1 MSEPTTDP
9 APAPAPASTDDQPA
23 SPPLPTAAKLDA
35 IFAEVSN
42 WGRWG
47 DDDQGALAL
56 ITPQRRA
63 AGAALATTGVAVS
76 LAHDLSTEATTET
89 PQPAQHQMLAC
100 GEHRTM
106 AGLDGYEASRD
117 FIGTE
122 VHGMGVSHLDALCH
136 MFVRGQMFN
145 GLPAELV
152 TEAGAERNTVM
163 AAANGI
169 VGRGVLLDIARSRGV
184 DHVTPERPVTAAD
197 LSAAEADQGSA
208 VGPGDLLVVS
218 TGRAARRRANGG
230 ELNPFVSLAG
240 LHPDCLRWLRER
252 DVALLGSDGISD
264 PMPAGPIPGWPF
276 PVHQVAITAMGVM
289 LVDNLRL
296 DDLIDTCADLGRWE
310 FLLTIAPLRIPGGT
324 GCPVNPIALF

>member
-1 MSEPTTDP
+1 MSDPTTTQ
-9 APAPAPASTDDQPA
+9 SPA
-23 SPPLPTAAKLDA
+23 SPSLPSATEMDEL
-35 IFAEVSN
+35 FEQVSN
-42 WGRWG
+42 WDRWG
-47 DDDQGALAL
+47 DDDSGALAL
-56 ITPQRRA
+56 ITPERRA
-63 AGAALATTGVAVS
+63 AGAALARTGTAVS
-76 LAHDLSTEATTET
+76 LAHDLSTEATLET

-100 GEHRTM
+100 GDHRTI
-106 AGLDGYEASRD
+106 AGIDGYEASRD

-163 AAANGI
+163 TAAEGI
-169 VGRGVLLDIARSRGV
+169 VGRGVLLDIARQRGV
-184 DHVTPERPVTAAD
+184 DHVTPEEPVTAEDLQATAD
-197 LSAAEADQGSA
+197 AQASP

-218 TGRAARRRANGG
+218 TGRAARREANGG
-230 ELNPFVSLAG
+230 ELNPFMSLAG
-240 LHPDCLRWLRER
+240 LHPNCLPWLRAH
-252 DVALLGSDGISD
+252 DVALLCSDGISD
-264 PMPAGPIPGWPF
+264 PMPAGPIEGWPF
-276 PVHQVAITAMGVM
+276 PIHQVAITAMGLM

-296 DDLIDTCADLGRWE
+296 DDLITTCADLGRWE

>member
-1 MSEPTTDP
+1 MTEPSADP
-9 APAPAPASTDDQPA
+9 SLTQELPSAAEMDD
-23 SPPLPTAAKLDA
+23 LFT
-35 IFAEVSN
+35 EVSN

-47 DDDQGALAL
+47 DDDRGTLAL
-56 ITPQRRA
+56 ITPERRA
-63 AGAALATTGVAVS
+63 AAAALATTGVAVS
-76 LAHDLSTEATTET
+76 LAHDLSTEPTVET

-100 GEHRTM
+100 GDHR
-106 AGLDGYEASRD
+106 AVPGLDGYEASRD

-152 TEAGAERNTVM
+152 TESGAERNTVM
-163 AAANGI
+163 AAADGI
-169 VGRGVLLDIARSRGV
+169 VGRGVLLDVARQRGAEF
-184 DHVTPERPVTAAD
+184 VTAEQPITAAD
-197 LSAAEADQGSA
+197 LEAAATDQGSA

-218 TGRAARRRANGG
+218 TGRSARRRANGG

-240 LHPDCLRWLRER
+240 LHPDCLRWLREH
-252 DVALLGSDGISD
+252 DVALLCSDGISD
-264 PMPAGPIPGWPF
+264 PMPAGPIKGWPF
-276 PVHQVAITAMGVM
+276 PIHQVAITGIGMM

-296 DDLIDTCADLGRWE
+296 DDLISTCADLGRWE
-310 FLLTIAPLRIPGGT
+310 FLLTISPLRIPGGT

>member
-1 MSEPTTDP
+1 MT
-9 APAPAPASTDDQPA
+9 APSTDAAVEP
-23 SPPLPTAAKLDA
+23 SLPSAAEMDVL
-35 IFAEVSN
+35 FGEVSN

-47 DDDQGALAL
+47 DDDRGTLAL
-56 ITPQRRA
+56 ITPERRA
-63 AGAALATTGVAVS
+63 AAAALATTGVTVS
-76 LAHDLSTEATTET
+76 LAHDLSTEPSVET

-100 GEHRTM
+100 GDHRTVP
-106 AGLDGYEASRD
+106 GIDGYEASRD

-169 VGRGVLLDIARSRGV
+169 VGRGVLLDVPRQRGTAF
-184 DHVTPERPVTAAD
+184 VTPERPITPAD
-197 LSAAEADQGSA
+197 LEAASIEQGSA
-208 VGPGDLLVVS
+208 VGAGDLLVVS
-218 TGRAARRRANGG
+218 TGRSARRRANGG

-240 LHPDCLRWLRER
+240 LHPGCLRWLRDR
-252 DVALLGSDGISD
+252 DVALLCGDGISD
-264 PMPAGPIPGWPF
+264 PMPAGPIEGWPF
-276 PVHQVAITAMGVM
+276 PVHQVAITGIGVM

-296 DDLIDTCADLGRWE
+296 DDLIETCADLGRWE
-310 FLLTIAPLRIPGGT
+310 FLLTVSPLRIPGGT